1 MFIAMNRFRVKK
13 GSEEAFEQVWL
24 SRDTQLTKVP
34 GFVEFHL
41 LKGPEHEDYTLYSSH
56 TAWQR
61 KATFEAWTKS
71 EAFRL
76 AHRDAGQNKP
86 LYLDRPQ
93 FEGFEV
99 RQTVR
104 CGNDAVALSSGSK
117 LLNMHG
123 GKSWM
128 IAAQI
133 GRAHPVTC
141 SVAGSIT
148 AGVPQHW
155 RFRVRAALK

>member
-1 MFIAMNRFRVKK
+1 MTHRTVSACYTSRSIDTKTANRSFRRSPPEMNRFGVKK

-56 TAWQR
+56 SVWQSE
-61 KATFEAWTKS
+61 ATFEAWTKS

-86 LYLDRPQ
+86 LYLDHPQ

-104 CGNDAVALSSGSK
+104 RGEDA
-117 LLNMHG
+117 
-123 GKSWM
+123 
-128 IAAQI
+128 AA
-133 GRAHPVTC
+133 
-141 SVAGSIT
+141 
-148 AGVPQHW
+148 
-155 RFRVRAALK
+155 